1 MFCSNYLFQIDNDF
15 FENCSNGGI
24 VWDVFR
30 NEEFQADLLILPSLG
45 NILQKSNPSNSDVFK
60 LRRL

>member
-30 NEEFQADLLILPSLG
+30 NEEFQADLLMY
-45 NILQKSNPSNSDVFK
+45 
-60 LRRL
+60 